1 MKLHAAQMT
10 WGNSINHKILSI
22 FIRDSDSIY
31 KCRFQMTLSTNLFTL
46 NIFKGINNVQITL
59 LRKKVFIIMIEMV
72 NVNNI

>member
-1 MKLHAAQMT
+1 MT
-10 WGNSINHKILSI
+10 WGHSINHKILSI
-22 FIRDSDSIY
+22 FIRETDSSY
-31 KCRFQMTLSTNLFTL
+31 NCRFQMTLSTNPFTL